1 MRIHNH
7 AGQNDRRG
15 VILIVVLVLVVM
27 LSLAGFAFMNRM
39 ATEYEATVIGGELRQ
54 AHQTMA
60 SAETLLLT
68 VADESAGEPEASHPF
83 TNAPQ
88 MFSSRTVRPVPATDL
103 GADLQQPASS
113 TSRQWHFSVMESL
126 QGFGTTSAGTAF
138 RSVGPTSEPSEYS
151 EFDQSPDASPVRFG
165 MANESSKLHL
175 GRVMLWEKNEPGAGR
190 RALLQLPGMTPEAA
204 DSILDWMD
212 DDQVSRE
219 LGAESTYYQELDQPY
234 DCRNGLPESLP
245 ELLFV
250 KGVTRE
256 MFYGTS
262 QTALDDQ
269 QTTTSWTQLLTV
281 SSAESSSDRNGKD
294 RIDLNDV
301 YPSDYASNS
310 ATNPG
315 ELSFLPEALVKYILL
330 ARLYGITVPSAS
342 TPGPD
347 PAGDSST
354 QQLTPSDITL
364 PNDEALDLQDIRSL
378 TDLIDSYVRL
388 PHNDH
393 HAENSGAMV
402 MSPLSADAADFA
414 ETMSKLEE
422 RTTLDMDDI
431 IRGRIN
437 INSAAEPVLNSLL
450 NDVGIASQLVQQRTL
465 LEGRE
470 QTSTAWLL
478 TRQIVDA
485 ATYRRIYPHIT
496 TRGSVHSGEI
506 VVYRRFGGPF
516 LRRMITIDASVK
528 PAQRRTWTDLTSL
541 GLPVD
546 RELLRYTG
554 TEMEMESDLFDADDM
569 FDQVTPT
576 GL

>member
-1 MRIHNH
+1 MRIHNKFR
-7 AGQNDRRG
+7 QRQRQG

-60 SAETLLLT
+60 SAETMLLT
-68 VADESAGEPEASHPF
+68 VADAHASEPEASHPF
-83 TNAPQ
+83 THAPL
-88 MFSSRTVRPVPATDL
+88 MFSSRTVRPVPATDV
-103 GADLQQPASS
+103 GMDGEQPAST
-113 TSRQWHFSVMESL
+113 TSRQWQFSVVQSL
-126 QGFGTTSAGTAF
+126 PEAQTISQSTID
-138 RSVGPTSEPSEYS
+138 
-151 EFDQSPDASPVRFG
+151 FDESPDASPVRFG
-165 MANESSKLHL
+165 MVNESSKLHL

-212 DDQVSRE
+212 EDQVSRE
-219 LGAESTYYQELDQPY
+219 LGAESAYYQELDQPY

-281 SSAESSSDRNGKD
+281 SSAESNSDRNGKD

-301 YPSDYASNS
+301 YPSDYASTS
-310 ATNPG
+310 ASNPG

-330 ARLYGITVPSAS
+330 ARLYGITVPSTS

-347 PAGDSST
+347 PPGDSST

-378 TDLIDSYVRL
+378 ADLIDSSVRL
-388 PHNDH
+388 PHDEH
-393 HAENSGAMV
+393 HAENSGAIV
-402 MSPLSADAADFA
+402 MSPLRTDAADFA

-422 RTTLDMDDI
+422 RTTLDLNDV

-437 INSAAEPVLNSLL
+437 VNTAAEPVLKALL
-450 NDVGIASQLVQQRTL
+450 NDPGIAGQLVQQRTL
-465 LEGRE
+465 LEDRE
-470 QTSTAWLL
+470 RASTAWLL

-506 VVYRRFGGPF
+506 VVYRMFGGPF
-516 LRRMITIDASVK
+516 LRRRITIDASVK

-541 GLPVD
+541 GLPID
-546 RELLRYTG
+546 RDLLRYTG
-554 TEMEMESDLFDADDM
+554 AEMEPAEHM
-569 FDQVTPT
+569 FDQVAPT
-576 GL
+576 SL